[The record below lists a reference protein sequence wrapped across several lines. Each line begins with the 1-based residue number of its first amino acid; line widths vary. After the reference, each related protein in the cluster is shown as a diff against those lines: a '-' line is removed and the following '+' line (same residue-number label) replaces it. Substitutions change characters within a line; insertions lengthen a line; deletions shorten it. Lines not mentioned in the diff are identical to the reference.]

1 MYYFKVKVSGETDL
15 HENQGLVDSKN
26 FKDALNDLLGWYE
39 EDELI
44 TLELSPVD
52 SIVFDDD
59 MKYIFPEDKDEKP
72 D

>member
-1 MYYFKVKVSGETDL
+1 MYYFKVKVSYEKDL
-15 HENQGLVDSKN
+15 HEDQGLVDSKT
-26 FKDALNDLLGWYE
+26 FKEALNDLLEWYD

-52 SIVFDDD
+52 SIVFNDD
-59 MKYIFPEDKDEKP
+59 MKYIFSEDKDEKS